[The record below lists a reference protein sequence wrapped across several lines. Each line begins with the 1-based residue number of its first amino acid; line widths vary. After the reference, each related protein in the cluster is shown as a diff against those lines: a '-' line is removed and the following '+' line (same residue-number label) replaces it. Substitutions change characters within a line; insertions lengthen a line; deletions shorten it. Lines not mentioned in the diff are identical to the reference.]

1 MSFRAYLAAWNPGM
15 PVTPGPG
22 GVEEEHRYT
31 PGSGVRQGTGPS
43 TGRRMMPRR
52 SIRPALKSPPT

>member
-1 MSFRAYLAAWNPGM
+1 MSLRAYLAAWNPGM

-22 GVEEEHRYT
+22 GVEEEQRYT
-31 PGSGVRQGTGPS
+31 PRSGVRHGTGLR
-43 TGRRMMPRR
+43 TGRRMILRR